1 MNALDA
7 RAKADAKN
15 EELDIIAHNS
25 MLSFMDE
32 VVYPAIEKSAEGGEY
47 RYSMR
52 TPLNLKFPL
61 ANLFKE
67 LRKQGYHFTHD
78 RKTGTLTILW

>member
-32 VVYPAIEKSAEGGEY
+32 VVYPAIEHHAGEGEY
-47 RYSMR
+47 KFSMR
-52 TPLNLKFPL
+52 MPFDLKFSFASL
-61 ANLFKE
+61 LRE
-67 LRKQGYHFTHD
+67 LRKQGYHCTHEH
-78 RKTGTLTILW
+78 KTGVLTIAW